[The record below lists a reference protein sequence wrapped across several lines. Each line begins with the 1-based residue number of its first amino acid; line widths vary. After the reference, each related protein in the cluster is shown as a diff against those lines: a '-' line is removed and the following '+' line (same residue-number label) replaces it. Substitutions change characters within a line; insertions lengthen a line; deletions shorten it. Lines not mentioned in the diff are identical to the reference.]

1 MAHLCFD
8 IDCNSYCKIASHMK
22 QTMSLSCYAR
32 FQALVH
38 IKLNCIYVAIPCMYR
53 YLYFIGVF
61 FYSLHSSTVH
71 ETAQPDSVP
80 KVHKTMGKPNHH
92 WLWLRS
98 QEKKNNNNFTL
109 TLSLR
114 VFYFFFSAEAMIAAR
129 GTATTATRNEMTR
142 NGKKNEIKWME
153 ESCMLIR
160 PNEHPNAMQTEC
172 RIHVPN
178 RKTCITSTTYRFRG
192 LRKIV
197 SQVVIIEWWC
207 ACVNCSLGSFYYCCT
222 HIVNLYTLAAL
233 RLFVDYFS

>member
-1 MAHLCFD
+1 MLPFRVCID
-8 IDCNSYCKIASHMK
+8 IYI
-22 QTMSLSCYAR
+22 LS
-32 FQALVH
+32 
-38 IKLNCIYVAIPCMYR
+38 
-53 YLYFIGVF
+53 VF
-61 FYSLHSSTVH
+61 FFSLHSSTVH
-71 ETAQPDSVP
+71 ETAQPGSVP

-98 QEKKNNNNFTL
+98 QEKKTI
-109 TLSLR
+109 TTSLSHTISAR
-114 VFYFFFSAEAMIAAR
+114 VLLFFFLFFLCRSNDSSQRYSNNSNKKWNDAKR
-129 GTATTATRNEMTR
+129 
-142 NGKKNEIKWME
+142 KKNEIKWME

>member
-1 MAHLCFD
+1 MLWYWLQFLLQNCIAHETNNEFVLLC
-8 IDCNSYCKIASHMK
+8 A
-22 QTMSLSCYAR
+22 LSGTCAH
-32 FQALVH
+32 Q
-38 IKLNCIYVAIPCMYR
+38 IKLHICCHSVYVSIFIFYR
-53 YLYFIGVF
+53 CF

-98 QEKKNNNNFTL
+98 QEKKTI
-109 TLSLR
+109 TTSLSHTISAR
-114 VFYFFFSAEAMIAAR
+114 VLFFFSFSAEAMIAAR
-129 GTATTATRNEMTR
+129 GTVTTATRNEMTR